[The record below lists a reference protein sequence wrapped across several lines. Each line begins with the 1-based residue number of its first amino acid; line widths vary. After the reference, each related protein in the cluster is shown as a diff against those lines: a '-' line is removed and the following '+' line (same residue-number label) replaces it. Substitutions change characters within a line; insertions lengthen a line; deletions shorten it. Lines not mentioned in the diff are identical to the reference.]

1 MKSKNKNNIS
11 FLETL
16 IFMHKLRARDL
27 NEQVDKPRDL
37 LQ

>member
-1 MKSKNKNNIS
+1 MITFH

-16 IFMHKLRARDL
+16 IFMHKVRARDL
-27 NEQVDKPRDL
+27 NEQVDKLRDL